1 THPCTVLGRP
11 ARQREALADLVT
23 TRILDRRRL
32 VEPGA
37 SASRRRPRGLPGGL
51 LARSRLDAFGAV
63 YAVLALIAGCLVVYL
78 LVVAQATKAS
88 YEIGQLRGQQAQL
101 LAEQQQLRYQEAS
114 LTAPAR
120 IEQEAAA
127 AGMQRATPSRY
138 VSYRPVR
145 VDVGAPLGRERPAGQ
160 PLWQQVLAALAR
172 GVGARGLASALA
184 GR

>member
-1 THPCTVLGRP
+1 M
-11 ARQREALADLVT
+11 VT

-32 VEPGA
+32 ADPGA
-37 SASRRRPRGLPGGL
+37 SASRRRPWGLSGGL

-63 YAVLALIAGCLVVYL
+63 YAVLALIAACLVVYL

-88 YEIGQLRGQQAQL
+88 YQIGQLRGQQAQL

-127 AGMQRATPSRY
+127 AGMQRAAPSRY
-138 VSYRPVR
+138 VSFRPAQ
-145 VDVGAPLGRERPAGQ
+145 VDAEAPLGRDRPAGE
-160 PLWQQVLAALAR
+160 PLWQRLLAAVAR
-172 GVGARGLASALA
+172 GVGAQGLAAAVA